1 VLKIIQNTLIIEEY
15 FADQEELKI
24 GNKEKNNLSRI
35 FL

>member
-24 GNKEKNNLSRI
+24 GNKEKK
-35 FL
+35 